1 MRGISCSVTG
11 CEYHTDDQVSRFS
24 PLHIKVKLLDL
35 HTRAVHLVQ
44 VRGNPRREDGGD
56 HPGVEILRERFQRA
70 TSAKDRYDLLKR
82 LGIIETVH
90 ID

>member
-1 MRGISCSVTG
+1 M
-11 CEYHTDDQVSRFS
+11 
-24 PLHIKVKLLDL
+24 KLLEL
-35 HTRAVHLVQ
+35 HTRAVHLH
-44 VRGNPRREDGGD
+44 VRGNHHRGEDGED
-56 HPGVEILRERFQRA
+56 HPDVEIVRERFHRA

>member
-24 PLHIKVKLLDL
+24 PLHIKVKLLEL
-35 HTRAVHLVQ
+35 HTRAVHLVH
-44 VRGNPRREDGGD
+44 VRGRARGEDGED
-56 HPGVEILRERFQRA
+56 HPGVEIVRERFHRA
-70 TSAKDRYDLLKR
+70 TSAKERYDLLKR